1 MGPARSSVVW
11 ACLLA
16 SGSLCACGGGGGQ
29 VAPPPPPPPP
39 AVTVSVTPASASV
52 FLGATQQFTATVTG
66 SANSAVM
73 WSVNGVAGGNDAAGT
88 ITAGGLYTAPQN
100 LPSPAAVTVTATSS
114 ADASKSASVTVTIQS
129 DVAVAVAPGA
139 PSVEL
144 GATQQFT
151 AVVSGSGNPNRAVVW
166 SVEGIA
172 GGNATVGTISAAG
185 LYTAPSILPAPATV
199 SIAATSVA
207 DSTKSS
213 TAMTTVTSNLS
224 VAVSG
229 PTTVNTGDSAQFT
242 AVVTPAPMSNPHLGV
257 TWLVDG
263 IAGGNAT
270 VGTIDGSGL
279 YTAPLVAP
287 LTSTVTVTAASVAD
301 PAKRGA
307 VPVTIHT
314 FISVNVSPS
323 PSVGVALEGSQ
334 QFTATVTGTLNQNVT
349 WLVNGI
355 PGGQQATVGAI
366 SNPGAAPA
374 TYFAPVNMPAPGT
387 TITVT
392 AASQEDPTK
401 TASATVNLFSN
412 IVVVAT
418 TLDGSAAAVR
428 AVGRRETICASIGGT
443 SNPAMQWQVDG
454 VLNGNAAVGQMVP
467 STVQTSSCAVP
478 GPPGSVSVT
487 MDYVAPAAVPATNPL
502 VVRVSSVA
510 DPARF
515 AEILMTIV
523 PAVTVSVTP
532 ASASVVPGGSQQ
544 FAAAVAGSPDTS
556 VGWSVAGSGCNGMA
570 CGVISAG
577 GLYTALA
584 TAPLLAVDTVT
595 ATATDGGATD
605 TATVTIAA
613 VVPAIR
619 GLMPASASAG
629 ASAPFPVRVV
639 GTNFTAAS
647 EVLINGA
654 ARATACPTSTEC
666 TATVLPGDV
675 ASAGSL
681 ALQIRDPGPPVALS
695 NTVTLEAVAPVAA
708 EEVIAL
714 SAAAP
719 DAAAKDVAVVD
730 VAAPA
735 GSQNNLGLLGVLVNN
750 SCSAVSGPVAI
761 QRPTTGTTQVHL
773 CAGGADFGQTFTLS
787 GPNPADIL
795 ITNVQPLNLGFV
807 QVQITL
813 SVPSTAQPGLRTLFA
828 VDGNGNRS
836 AASGAILV
844 K

>member
-1 MGPARSSVVW
+1 MVW

-16 SGSLCACGGGGGQ
+16 STSLCACGGGGGQ
-29 VAPPPPPPPP
+29 VAPPPPPQPP

-52 FLGATQQFTATVTG
+52 FLGATQQFAATVTG
-66 SANSAVM
+66 SANTAVT
-73 WSVNGVAGGNDAAGT
+73 WSVNGVAGGNAAAGT
-88 ITAGGLYTAPQN
+88 ITAAGLYTAPQN
-100 LPSPAAVTVTATSS
+100 LPSPATVTVTATSS
-114 ADASKSASVTVTIQS
+114 ADSSKSASITVTVQS
-129 DVAVAVAPGA
+129 DVTVAVAPGA

-151 AVVSGSGNPNRAVVW
+151 AAVSGSGNPNTAVVW
-166 SVEGIA
+166 SVNGVA
-172 GGNATVGTISAAG
+172 GGNATDGTISAAG
-185 LYTAPSILPAPATV
+185 LYTAPMILPAPATV
-199 SIAATSVA
+199 TIAATSVA
-207 DSTKSS
+207 DTARSG

-229 PTTVNTGDSAQFT
+229 PAAVNTGDSAQFT

-270 VGTIDGSGL
+270 VGTIDASGL

-287 LTSTVTVTAASVAD
+287 LTSTVIVTAASVAD
-301 PAKRGA
+301 PAKTGA
-307 VPVTIHT
+307 VMVTIHP
-314 FISVNVSPS
+314 FISVSISPS

-349 WLVNGI
+349 WFVNGI
-355 PGGQQATVGAI
+355 PGGNQATVGAI
-366 SNPGAAPA
+366 SNPGATPA

-387 TITVT
+387 SITVT

-401 TASATVNLFSN
+401 TASASVNLFSN
-412 IVVVAT
+412 ILVVAT
-418 TLDGSAAAVR
+418 TLNGGGASVR

-443 SNPAMQWQVDG
+443 SNQTIQWHVDG
-454 VLNGNAAVGQMVP
+454 VLNGNAAVGQIVA
-467 STVQTSSCAVP
+467 SAAQTSSCAVP

-487 MDYVAPAAVPATNPL
+487 MDYVAPAALPATNPL
-502 VVRVSSVA
+502 LVRVSSVA

-515 AEILMTIV
+515 ADILMTIV

-532 ASASVVPGGSQQ
+532 ANASVVPGGSQQ
-544 FAAAVAGSPDTS
+544 FAATVVGSPDPS
-556 VGWSVAGSGCNGMA
+556 VAWSVAGNGCNGMA
-570 CGVISAG
+570 CGAISAA

-595 ATATDGGATD
+595 ATGTDGGAMD
-605 TATVTIAA
+605 SATVTIAA
-613 VVPAIR
+613 AAPAIT
-619 GLMPASASAG
+619 GLIPASAG
-629 ASAPFPVRVV
+629 AGASASFPVRAV
-639 GTNFTAAS
+639 GANFTAAS
-647 EVLINGA
+647 ELLINGA
-654 ARATACPTSTEC
+654 ARATSCPTSTEC
-666 TATVLPGDV
+666 TATVTPGDV
-675 ASAGSL
+675 ASAGSRTM
-681 ALQIRDPGPPVALS
+681 QVRDPGPPVALS
-695 NTVTLEAVAPVAA
+695 NTVTLEVVAPVAA

-714 SAAAP
+714 SVAAP

-730 VAAPA
+730 AAAPA
-735 GSQNNLGLLGVLVNN
+735 GSENNLGLLGVFVSNV
-750 SCSAVSGPVAI
+750 CSAVSGPVAI
-761 QRPTTGTTQVHL
+761 TRPATGATQVHL

-828 VDGNGNRS
+828 VDGNGNRT

-844 K
+844 R